1 MRAGITTSL
10 TGWVR
15 RSIYLSSSCPKFR
28 ADRHKHRLTTEPLI
42 WAKTALHAPAHTA
55 ARVWPLV
62 NRRNISIT
70 LGVASLFGLIAPD
83 RATEIRNVILAPVGV
98 EQNVGELL

>member
-1 MRAGITTSL
+1 MTTKP
-10 TGWVR
+10 
-15 RSIYLSSSCPKFR
+15 I
-28 ADRHKHRLTTEPLI
+28 I
-42 WAKTALHAPAHTA
+42 WAKTALHALAQTA

-62 NRRNISIT
+62 NRRNISIA

-98 EQNVGELL
+98 EQSAGDLL